1 MTRETYEVLQALEY
15 VGLDNSQYSFIDA
28 YTGTDARVLF
38 PTSDDVE
45 LKGYCLCIWIDKETE
60 YKSSS
65 LPQTWSYIITTASAK
80 IYIYSL
86 K

>member
-1 MTRETYEVLQALEY
+1 MTRETFNVLQALEY
-15 VGLDNSQYSFIDA
+15 SGFDNTAYSFIDA
-28 YTGTDARVLF
+28 GDGADARVLF

-45 LKGYCLCIWIDKETE
+45 LMGYCLCIWIDKDTE
-60 YKSSS
+60 YKPSS